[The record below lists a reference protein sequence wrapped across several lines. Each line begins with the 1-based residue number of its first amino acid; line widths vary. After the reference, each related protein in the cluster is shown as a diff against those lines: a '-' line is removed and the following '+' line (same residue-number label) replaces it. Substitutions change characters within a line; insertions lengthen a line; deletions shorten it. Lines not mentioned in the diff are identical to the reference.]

1 MRPGKNA
8 FLSRMEMDMSDVS
21 VISQMSIL
29 SCRMQT
35 FVLAA
40 GRNDSGRQN
49 LMPKVMSKLF
59 SFMELENLLSL
70 MYDSVMGVLPLGID
84 SV

>member
-40 GRNDSGRQN
+40 GRNDSSRQN
-49 LMPKVMSKLF
+49 LMPKVMRKLF